1 MKRYSTNIRQQQIVK
16 AALEIIADAGQEGL
30 TMRRIA
36 ENVGVSDAAIY
47 KHFHSKKDILV
58 TMIHSIRQE
67 LIGEIRNR
75 NWDSDNPINQLKEL
89 VRYFYRY
96 LKQHHGVPHVLFSG
110 AMFKQDTAYTQSIR
124 EILEQTLAL
133 FRTKIHAAQR
143 SGSIQK
149 DIDPDIIALIILG
162 HIQSEITLWRLREDS
177 PPLGNGFDEFWYAL
191 QRGIGFFNKGN
202 VS

>member
-1 MKRYSTNIRQQQIVK
+1 MKRYSTNIRKQQIVR
-16 AALEIIADAGQEGL
+16 AALGIIADAGQEGL

-47 KHFHSKKDILV
+47 KHFNSKKEILV
-58 TMIHSIRQE
+58 TMIHSIRQD
-67 LIGEIRNR
+67 LLGEIRNR
-75 NWDSDNPINQLKEL
+75 TWQSGEPTDQLKEL
-89 VRYFYRY
+89 VRYFYQY
-96 LKQHHGVPHVLFSG
+96 LEQHHGVPHVLFSG
-110 AMFKQDTAYTQSIR
+110 AMYQQDVAYTQSIR

-133 FRTKIHAAQR
+133 FRAKINAAQR
-143 SGSIQK
+143 SGTLQN
-149 DIDPDIIALIILG
+149 DTDPDIIARIILG

-177 PPLGNGFDEFWYAL
+177 PPLGNGFDEFWRAL